1 MIGYIAA
8 ILTTISLL
16 PQAIKV
22 ILEKK
27 TDSVSLSMYIMQV
40 FGLILWILHGIFIK
54 DMPLIISSLISVIL
68 ALIILVYKL
77 IYK

>member
-8 ILTTISLL
+8 VLTTISLL

-22 ILEKK
+22 IIEKK
-27 TDSVSLSMYIMQV
+27 TQSVSLSMYIMQV
-40 FGLILWILHGIFIK
+40 VGLVLWILHGIFIK

-68 ALIILVYKL
+68 ALIILVYKI